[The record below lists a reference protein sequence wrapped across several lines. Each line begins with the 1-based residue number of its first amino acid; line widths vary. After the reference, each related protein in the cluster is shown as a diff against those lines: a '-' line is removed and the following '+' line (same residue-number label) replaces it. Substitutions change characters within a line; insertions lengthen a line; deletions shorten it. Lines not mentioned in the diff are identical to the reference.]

1 MSKYQ
6 GEHLNKI
13 SFPLGGIGSGCIGL
27 SGHGELIDWEIFNR
41 PNKYSLNGY
50 SHIAVRAM
58 DGKKVKDAR
67 ALVSDR
73 DISATSRNDMH
84 EHTLQGFPHFEN
96 NTFEA
101 DFPLAKLV
109 FSDAKFPGEVKLTA
123 FNPLIPLESDNSSI
137 PAAFFE
143 VEFFNPTDKKLTYE
157 AVFSVKNPFPASEN
171 KAFDNAVLMLDASNN
186 ENNLC
191 IMTDAEE
198 RDVCDYWYR
207 GWFRSFY
214 RDDLRTYW
222 NEFSGGEALKCRK
235 FPQGSF
241 DMCSLSA
248 GVCLESG
255 ERKKVRFVLSWSIPY
270 GTHYWRPVDE
280 NVKWKNYYATKW
292 ENAFESAKYS
302 LEHWD
307 YLYEKTEEFAFHL
320 YSCTLPESFK
330 QAISSGLSV
339 LKSPTV
345 LRFEDGSLYG
355 WEGAED
361 FRGSC
366 EGLCQHVWSYA
377 YVCCYLFPDLEMS
390 IRKNYL
396 KYGIFEN
403 GEMPFRL
410 PVPFDSE
417 FLVNMFANNGK
428 KFMPALD
435 GQMGEVIKI
444 YREWKLSGDNDW
456 IRAEWEN
463 IKKILMYAYSP
474 ENQYC
479 WDANK
484 DGVLEGRQHHT
495 LDIELF
501 GASAWLEG
509 FYLAA
514 LKAGAEMAHAL
525 SDYDAEKEFTKL
537 FESGYKYTEKELFNG
552 KYFIQKIDVKDK
564 SVIEKFNC
572 DEIFWNEETQEI
584 SHQIADGC
592 LIDQLCAQWHADLC
606 GLGRIFDEEQAK
618 IAVKTIY
625 DLNFKISMRDIANP
639 WRIFATNGESGTV
652 MCEYPDDIVK
662 PKNPIPYCEEV
673 MSGFEYSLAGLLM
686 ENGYMQEA
694 ENVVSAVRERYN
706 GKNRNPFNDV
716 EFGSNYARSMAAFAL
731 IPLSSGF
738 CADMVNKTVTF
749 CPTVAKRPF
758 KSIWAV
764 PSGWG
769 TFEINGDELTI
780 AVLDGNLELNK
791 IKLPFINDV
800 ISSNCENVEFD
811 GGYIKIRNGEL
822 HEKLVLK
829 CNFD

>member
-1 MSKYQ
+1 MTKSQ
-6 GEHLNKI
+6 GGFLNKI
-13 SFPLGGIGSGCIGL
+13 SFPLGGIGSGCVGL
-27 SGHGELIDWEIFNR
+27 SGHGELIDWELYNR

-50 SHIAVRAM
+50 SHIAVRAIE
-58 DGKKVKDAR
+58 DGEVRDAR
-67 ALVSDR
+67 VLISDR
-73 DISATSRNDMH
+73 DISASSRNDMH
-84 EHTLQGFPHFEN
+84 EHTLQGFPHFEK
-96 NTFEA
+96 NTFEGN
-101 DFPLAKLV
+101 FPIAELV
-109 FSDAKFPGEVKLTA
+109 FSDRKFPGDVKLTA
-123 FNPLIPLESDNSSI
+123 FNPLIPLDSENSSI

-143 VEFFNPTDKKLTYE
+143 IEFSNPTDKRLTYE
-157 AVFSVKNPFPASEN
+157 AAFSVKNPFQSSEN
-171 KAFDNAVLMLDASNN
+171 KAFDHAVLMLDASNN

-191 IMTDAEE
+191 IMTDAE
-198 RDVCDYWYR
+198 DAGVCDYWYR

-222 NEFSGGEALKCRK
+222 NEFSGGEALRCRN
-235 FPQGSF
+235 FTAGSF

-248 GVCLESG
+248 GVRLESG
-255 ERKKVRFVLSWSIPY
+255 ERKRVRFVLSWSIPY

-280 NVKWKNYYATKW
+280 SVKWKNYYATKW
-292 ENAFESAKYS
+292 ETAFESAKYS
-302 LEHWD
+302 LYNWAW
-307 YLYEKTEEFAFHL
+307 LYEKTEKFTSHL

-330 QAISSGLSV
+330 AAIASGLSV

-435 GQMGEVIKI
+435 GQMGEIIKI
-444 YREWKLSGDNDW
+444 YREWKFSGDNEW
-456 IRAEWEN
+456 IRGEWDN

-474 ENQYC
+474 ENQYR

-514 LKAGAEMAHAL
+514 LKSGAEMAHAL
-525 SDYDAEKEFTKL
+525 GDAAAEKEFTEL
-537 FESGYKYTEKELFNG
+537 FENGYKYTREELFNG
-552 KYFIQKIDVKDK
+552 KYFIQRINVKDK

-572 DEIFWNEETQEI
+572 DEIFWNEETQEL

-606 GLGRIFDEEQAK
+606 GLGRIFDEKQTK
-618 IAVKTIY
+618 IAVRSIY
-625 DLNFKISMRDIANP
+625 ELNFKRSMRDIANP
-639 WRIFATNGESGTV
+639 WRIFATNDESGTV
-652 MCEYPDDIVK
+652 MCEYPDDVVK

-673 MSGFEYSLAGLLM
+673 MSGFEYVLAGLLM
-686 ENGYMQEA
+686 TNGYMKEA
-694 ENVVSAVRERYN
+694 DEVVSAVRERYN

-716 EFGSNYARSMAAFAL
+716 ECGSNYARSMAAFAL

-738 CADMVNKTVTF
+738 SADMVKKSMTF
-749 CPTVAKRPF
+749 CPTAKDKLFR
-758 KSIWAV
+758 SIWAV
-764 PSGWG
+764 PTGWG
-769 TFEINGDELTI
+769 TFC
-780 AVLDGNLELNK
+780 LDGGELIIEVIDGAVELNE
-791 IKLPFINDV
+791 IRLPFVKDV
-800 ISSNCENVEFD
+800 ISSNIGDLQFS
-811 GGYIKIRNGEL
+811 NGSLEMKGMFL
-822 HEKLVLK
+822 RDKLVL
-829 CNFD
+829 NIEI